1 MRSVHLGRPCS
12 PQEVAQ
18 AILWLGTGSP
28 AYLSG
33 TTIDVNNGSYPR

>member
-1 MRSVHLGRPCS
+1 MRSVYSKRACTPE
-12 PQEVAQ
+12 EVAE
-18 AILWLGTGSP
+18 AIVWLGTSSP